1 MLAKQSQTDLQ
12 YLAEQLYGF
21 PLLLFGCNDILVVAS
36 ALGKWYFQK
45 EISLSAE
52 PPLGRGLQMLTSG
65 DQTGRAALLMGL
77 GLWYTF

>member
-36 ALGKWYFQK
+36 ALGK
-45 EISLSAE
+45 
-52 PPLGRGLQMLTSG
+52 
-65 DQTGRAALLMGL
+65 
-77 GLWYTF
+77 